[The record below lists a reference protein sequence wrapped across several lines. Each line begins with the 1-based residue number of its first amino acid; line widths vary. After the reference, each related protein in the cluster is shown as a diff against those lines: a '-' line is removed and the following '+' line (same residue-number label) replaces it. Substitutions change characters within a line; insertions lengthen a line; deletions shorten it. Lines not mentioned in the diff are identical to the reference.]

1 MKINPNRPL
10 TLDPSP
16 HRMGRGERVSNRRLA
31 INMAL
36 RTELGGQTARRRSG
50 FTMVEIA
57 ISLAVIGFA
66 LVAIIGILPSGMQ
79 VQKENRQ
86 DTIINQDA
94 GVFLDL
100 IRNGAH
106 GADDMTNYV
115 YAITNFWTVFSA
127 NGKPLSH
134 HDAYTYT
141 NSESDGTAMSLPFPI
156 NSGNR
161 IVGLL
166 SVPRYIN
173 LSSGKNISFR
183 SNYVVAYVRSMSG
196 PASDKSPQINPDI
209 QSLAFSYRLVPEI
222 APYAYYDPN
231 WTNYG
236 AFSANTNSPEY
247 QARLNY
253 MMVATNLQQ
262 NLHDLRLTFRWPL
275 FPNGNVGQ
283 QRQTFRTVVGGHL
296 TVTNENTFPA
306 APPYSIYF
314 FQPRNYVK
322 AP

>member
-1 MKINPNRPL
+1 
-10 TLDPSP
+10 
-16 HRMGRGERVSNRRLA
+16 
-31 INMAL
+31 
-36 RTELGGQTARRRSG
+36 
-50 FTMVEIA
+50 MVEIA

-66 LVAIIGILPSGMQ
+66 LVAIIGILPSGMS

-86 DTIINQDA
+86 DTVINQDA

-106 GADDMTNYV
+106 GADDLTNYV

-141 NSESDGTAMSLPFPI
+141 NSESDGTAMGPPFPI

-173 LSSGKNISFR
+173 LSAGKNISFR

-196 PASDKSPQINPDI
+196 PASDKFPQINPDI

-296 TVTNENTFPA
+296 TMTNENTFPA
-306 APPYSIYF
+306 VSPYSIYF
-314 FQPRNYVK
+314 FQPRNYAK
-322 AP
+322 TP